1 MGVKKNWSPQRFVQT
16 LPNDLEFLCED
27 LNSKVRC
34 LQMLPL
40 HLHLNFQKILRCQS
54 TPRRPLFEEG
64 GEQGERALEP
74 EDRARAPLYSQ
85 TSAALP
91 SRCAALVKSHSL
103 ADFSLL
109 LCGTGWWFAVR
120 LQECCP
126 KRFCAAP
133 GAQSVWGGCGCFC
146 PCGHQTLSPWCLRK
160 WVFQRLSQASQIRPC
175 KLTWADWSWEI

>member
-1 MGVKKNWSPQRFVQT
+1 
-16 LPNDLEFLCED
+16 
-27 LNSKVRC
+27 
-34 LQMLPL
+34 MLPL
-40 HLHLNFQKILRCQS
+40 HLHLNFQKILSCQS

-103 ADFSLL
+103 TDFSLL

-160 WVFQRLSQASQIRPC
+160 WVFSVSLKPHRSDPVSWPELTEVERFKPLPFLFIFFVNGASPRFLPTFFISSH
-175 KLTWADWSWEI
+175 LGI